1 MRWPAVNYSL
11 NAPIIAPLNVRLM
24 PVFIAFRIAS
34 RQGSCANEW

>member
-1 MRWPAVNYSL
+1 MGWPAVNYSL
-11 NAPIIAPLNVRLM
+11 NAPLNVRLM